1 MEQIARLV
9 KLAVLG
15 TAGVARLST
24 PIDVLV
30 HPKSLDKFEVEVY
43 LIIRFGYKIPDI
55 AWDVQENVKKLLIRD
70 NITNVEHINIH
81 VQGVDF
87 ED

>member
-1 MEQIARLV
+1 MDQIA
-9 KLAVLG
+9 KLAKIAVLA
-15 TAGVARLST
+15 TVGVSRLAS
-24 PIDVLV
+24 PLDVFV
-30 HPKSLDKFEVEVY
+30 IPKAKNLFDVEVY
-43 LIIRFGYKIPDI
+43 LIIKFGYTIPDI
-55 AWDVQENVKKLLIRD
+55 AWNVQENIKKLFDKD

>member
-15 TAGVARLST
+15 TEGVARFSAPL
-24 PIDVLV
+24 DVLV
-30 HPKSLDKFEVEVY
+30 LPKSLDKFDVEVF
-43 LIIRFGYKIPDI
+43 LIIKFGYKIPDI
-55 AWDVQENVKKLLIRD
+55 AWDVQENVKKLLDKD
-70 NITNVEHINIH
+70 NITSVEHINIH

>member
-1 MEQIARLV
+1 MEQIA
-9 KLAVLG
+9 KLAKIAVLA
-15 TAGVARLST
+15 TEGVSRLSS
-24 PIDVLV
+24 PLDIFVM
-30 HPKSLDKFEVEVY
+30 PKPKNQFELEVY
-43 LIIRFGYKIPDI
+43 LIIKYGYTIPDI
-55 AWDVQENVKKLLIRD
+55 AWNVQENIKKLLDKD